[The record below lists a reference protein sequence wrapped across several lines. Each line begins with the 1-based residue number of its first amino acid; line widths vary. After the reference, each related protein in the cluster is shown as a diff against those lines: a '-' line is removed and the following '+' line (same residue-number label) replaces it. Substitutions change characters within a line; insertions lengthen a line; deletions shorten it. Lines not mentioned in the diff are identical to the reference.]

1 MLIRY
6 LPTFQRFYFSIT
18 NSVRNTLIVSAKPE
32 NWDGKSPLE
41 IAVSWDMT
49 GEKPQMALF
58 FNGVKAADNPKTWD
72 DKELQVRFVPDE
84 LPYSLSFGALNSGDD
99 PADGTI
105 GKVKIEAQKN

>member
-1 MLIRY
+1 
-6 LPTFQRFYFSIT
+6 
-18 NSVRNTLIVSAKPE
+18 
-32 NWDGKSPLE
+32 
-41 IAVSWDMT
+41 MT

-105 GKVKIEAQKN
+105 GKVKVEAQKN